1 MASTSDAALP
11 SDSNASLI
19 EQFCSITG
27 CDTEKARSMLEIFHW
42 NLEMAV
48 NMHVDS
54 DIQDNGAIEPVNG
67 IDPEGIRAP
76 IPQSRAVLVDED
88 HNFHYGLR
96 GRKRR
101 VHSVF
106 DGLRD
111 FRAEAEMQD
120 QTVSDIK
127 KRRTLEDLFRPP
139 LDIMFRGNFESAR
152 DFGQLADKWLMV
164 NIQDSQEFSCQV
176 LNRDVWSNKAVK
188 KLIAKHFTFWQV
200 YSDSVDG
207 QRYMQFYKPVE
218 FPYIAILDPRT
229 GEKLVVWHNVD
240 VKTICELIELFLAE
254 HNTSLEG
261 HVTAVEGTS
270 KSATSTAAAFSLLDQ
285 SEEEQL
291 KAALAASVE
300 ENLVNVEDVDSDIET
315 FESDSESVGGSSK
328 TCHVSTVCSTSDHS
342 NDAIDAWSSK
352 AKGVSL
358 KSHEESNGKVKRKD
372 EIKTWKDFLG
382 GEDDPKS
389 DLVLRLPDGKREQI
403 SWPCTTKV
411 KSLLL
416 YIAEIGYNPEEYE
429 LVTNY
434 PRRNLCQLDLWKS
447 LKEVDLFPREMVFV
461 QLKT

>member
-54 DIQDNGAIEPVNG
+54 DIQDNGSIEPANG

-76 IPQSRAVLVDED
+76 IPQSRAMLVED

-111 FRAEAEMQD
+111 FQAEAEAA
-120 QTVSDIK
+120 SDIK
-127 KRRTLEDLFRPP
+127 QRRTLEDLYRPP

-164 NIQDSQEFSCQV
+164 NIQDCQEFSCQV

-200 YSDSVDG
+200 YSDSVEG
-207 QRYMQFYKPVE
+207 LRYMQFYKPVE

-229 GEKLVVWHNVD
+229 GEKVVVWHNVD
-240 VKTICELIELFLAE
+240 VTTICELIELFLAE

-261 HVTAVEGTS
+261 HVTAVKGTS
-270 KSATSTAAAFSLLDQ
+270 KSATSTRAAYSLLDQ

-300 ENLVNVEDVDSDIET
+300 ENNIVNVEDIDSDIET
-315 FESDSESVGGSSK
+315 FESDSESVGK

-342 NDAIDAWSSK
+342 NDTIDV
-352 AKGVSL
+352 VSV
-358 KSHEESNGKVKRKD
+358 SESNGKVKAKD

-447 LKEVDLFPREMVFV
+447 LKEVDLFPRDMIFV